1 MLVIGWK
8 IIRTVAR
15 FKRGDAKETTTI
27 APPGI
32 LENACFE
39 AGKYTF
45 LGKSHV

>member
-8 IIRTVAR
+8 IIRIVAR
-15 FKRGDAKETTTI
+15 FKRGGAKETTTA
-27 APPGI
+27 APTGI

-39 AGKYTF
+39 AGKIHI